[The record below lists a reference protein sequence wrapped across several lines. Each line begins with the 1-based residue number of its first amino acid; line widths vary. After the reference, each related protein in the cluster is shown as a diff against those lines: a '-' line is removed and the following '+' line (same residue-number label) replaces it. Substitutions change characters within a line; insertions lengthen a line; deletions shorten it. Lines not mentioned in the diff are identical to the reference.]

1 MRVFGWATYI
11 DCIYE
16 FCLTVSRRLLGAYRK
31 ISGWRSSWYHLQLGV
46 HNHHLHGMESNSH
59 GHAYST
65 LLHARL
71 DFFAATLVCLL
82 SIFLHSLVA
91 SLFFLSGFQKRKV
104 PAFFLFIQAKEKR
117 SYRTYCFL
125 MFLLDWNWIWPEHRH
140 ASQLSINGAGLS
152 WVWGFSL
159 THKSKRHLHEFL
171 HVSEHAHPT
180 ITFSVFEIASS
191 SKGVLDRHDWLTES
205 MEGRMET
212 HKRKFAATCTIASK
226 NGTSI
231 HR

>member
-1 MRVFGWATYI
+1 MGLTLSSERNWSVRHIRSRKCLKLTYFFWTLLAVVVSKSPPRNLDYPQDSSI
-11 DCIYE
+11 LLPSTTASTRSHFLLLCGSLVEPPTLI
-16 FCLTVSRRLLGAYRK
+16 VSRRLLGAYRK

-125 MFLLDWNWIWPEHRH
+125 MFLLDWN
-140 ASQLSINGAGLS
+140 
-152 WVWGFSL
+152 
-159 THKSKRHLHEFL
+159 
-171 HVSEHAHPT
+171 
-180 ITFSVFEIASS
+180 
-191 SKGVLDRHDWLTES
+191 
-205 MEGRMET
+205 
-212 HKRKFAATCTIASK
+212 
-226 NGTSI
+226 
-231 HR
+231 